1 MSDNVTLDTLGIVIV
16 QIFDSSHTSSSS
28 LWPIA
33 IAVIVCAVIIGVMT
47 GIIIRAYNC
56 RHERELKV
64 FQEYRNK
71 NPESSNN

>member
-16 QIFDSSHTSSSS
+16 QFPDSSYASPSS

-47 GIIIRAYNC
+47 GIIVLAYNR